1 MTTNDKEYGQYWG
14 DAGRYKAAADE
25 LSKRIPMSGSV
36 AEPRR
41 NRMLERYRKA
51 VNCYYDLYNNGLCNR
66 SAEFRQ
72 VFGKFGISASQYR
85 CHYRHRGRRIN
96 CIDFKAIAP
105 PVEAAM
111 DSIIRDAAL
120 EQGLWQ
126 LILDVDHNYAT
137 AAK

>member
-1 MTTNDKEYGQYWG
+1 MTTTEKGFGRYWD
-14 DAGRYKAAADE
+14 DAGRYKAAAAE
-25 LSKRIPMSGSV
+25 LAKRVPMTGSV
-36 AEPRR
+36 DEPRS

-66 SAEFRQ
+66 SAEFRG
-72 VFGKFGISASQYR
+72 VFGKFGVRVSDYR
-85 CHYRHRGRRIN
+85 EPWNRRRIN
-96 CIDFKAIAP
+96 FKAIAP

-126 LILDVDHNYAT
+126 LILDVDHNYST
-137 AAK
+137 AAAAR